1 MGSALLEIIDKD
13 GSSNEDAVPL
23 LFVHGGL
30 HAAWCWDEH
39 FLDYFSQHGYRAVAP
54 SWRCHGRSSTTK
66 PIAKCSLG
74 DYLDDVR
81 SVVLTLNRPPV
92 LIGHSTGGFLI
103 QKYLERYDAPAGVL
117 MASTPPTGVL
127 RSSMRT
133 WRRHPWTAL
142 RANAVG
148 RSHEIFN
155 DPARCRANFFS
166 AHTPEEIVASCA
178 ARIEPE
184 SMRAVFLDQLFGKPK
199 TERITTPL
207 LVLGAEHDNMI
218 SNKEVHSTARSYGTN
233 AVIFSG
239 MGHNMMVEPGWRD
252 VADCIRAWLADRGI

>member
-1 MGSALLEIIDKD
+1 MPMLEIIDKG
-13 GSSNEDAVPL
+13 GSSNEHPVPL

-39 FLDYFSQHGYRAVAP
+39 FLDYFAEHGFRAVAP
-54 SWRCHGRSSTTK
+54 SWRGHGGSSTTK
-66 PIAKCSLG
+66 PVAKCSLE
-74 DYLDDVR
+74 DYLDDVHA
-81 SVVLTLNRPPV
+81 VAVNLNRPPV
-92 LIGHSTGGFLI
+92 LIGHSTGGFLV

-127 RSSMRT
+127 RSSMRI

-155 DPARCRANFFS
+155 TPAGCREHFFS
-166 AHTPEEIVASCA
+166 PHTPEEIVASCA

-184 SMRAVFLDQLFGKPK
+184 SMRAVFIDQVFGKPK
-199 TERITTPL
+199 VEHITTPL
-207 LVLGAEHDNMI
+207 LVLGAEHDGMI
-218 SNKEVHSTARSYGTN
+218 SNEEVDSTARAYGTK
-233 AVIFSG
+233 AMMFSG
-239 MGHNMMVEPGWRD
+239 MGHNMMVEPGWHD
-252 VADCIRAWLADRGI
+252 VADCIRRWLADLEF